1 MKYLIGMM
9 ALAAATVFAGDTPDP
24 STTDDPV
31 TGPFLLDNGRGSM
44 ARAGDQV
51 EEIDLSAFDFH
62 PVRYEWLLDF
72 PSRFSSFPATG
83 FLLFLR

>member
-9 ALAAATVFAGDTPDP
+9 ALAAATVFAGEWIDP
-24 STTDDPV
+24 STVNPNE
-31 TGPFLLDNGRGSM
+31 GPFLLNGDTT
-44 ARAGDQV
+44 RAGDQV
-51 EEIDLSAFDFH
+51 EEIDLSTFDFH

-72 PSRFSSFPATG
+72 PTRFSSFPATG

>member
-9 ALAAATVFAGDTPDP
+9 ALAAATVFAGEWIDP
-24 STTDDPV
+24 STVNPNE
-31 TGPFLLDNGRGSM
+31 GPFLLNGDTTRT
-44 ARAGDQV
+44 GDQV

-72 PSRFSSFPATG
+72 PRRFSSFPAPG
-83 FLLFLR
+83 ILLFIK